1 MSKAPITKVPSPVGG
16 GGLGWGRLY
25 RTAMDA
31 LYRFCVIVAG
41 GALVLISAVI
51 PWGVFTRYVLNSAA
65 SWPEPMAILLTIVLT
80 FFGAAACYRAGTHMS
95 VSVLVRVMPLPLR
108 RVIEPFAEGL
118 VALVGLFMVIW
129 GARLVDATWHQSI
142 AEFPSLSVGLT
153 YLPIPVGWRHN
164 AAVRCRA
171 PADRAPAAGR
181 RTDAALR
188 RVHSRPMEILIVVGT
203 LLVCFALGVPI
214 AYALG
219 LGALAGAY
227 WIGIPLEAV
236 MLQVSS
242 GVSKFAMLTI
252 PFFVLAGA
260 IMAEGGMAR
269 RLVAFANV
277 LVGLVR
283 VRGGLS
289 AVNVLATT
297 FLSGISGS
305 AVADTS
311 AIGSVMIPQM
321 ERTGYPRVFATNVT
335 ISASVQALLVP
346 PSHNAVIYSLAT
358 GGTISIISLFM
369 AGVMPGLL
377 LGASLVVLCLVIAYR
392 NGHPRGETVPLREAA
407 KIAIDALW
415 GLVTLA
421 IILGGILGGI
431 FTAIEAG
438 AVACIWAFF
447 VTMFIYRDYRWR
459 DLPELIHRTM
469 RTVAMV
475 MTLIA
480 FASSVGYVMAL
491 MQVPARVTALL
502 LTLSS
507 DKNVILFLINILL
520 LVLGCLLDMAPS
532 ILIVTP
538 ILLPVVMKF
547 GVDPVHFG
555 MIMLLN
561 LGIGLCHPP
570 VGAILFVG
578 CAVGRVTIEQVVR
591 EIWPFY
597 GVMFFVLMLVTYIPS
612 VSLWLPRIL
621 GL

>member
-1 MSKAPITKVPSPVGG
+1 
-16 GGLGWGRLY
+16 
-25 RTAMDA
+25 
-31 LYRFCVIVAG
+31 
-41 GALVLISAVI
+41 
-51 PWGVFTRYVLNSAA
+51 
-65 SWPEPMAILLTIVLT
+65 
-80 FFGAAACYRAGTHMS
+80 
-95 VSVLVRVMPLPLR
+95 
-108 RVIEPFAEGL
+108 
-118 VALVGLFMVIW
+118 
-129 GARLVDATWHQSI
+129 
-142 AEFPSLSVGLT
+142 
-153 YLPIPVGWRHN
+153 
-164 AAVRCRA
+164 
-171 PADRAPAAGR
+171 
-181 RTDAALR
+181 
-188 RVHSRPMEILIVVGT
+188 MEILIVVGT

-283 VRGGLS
+283 IRGGLS

-321 ERTGYPRVFATNVT
+321 EQTGYPRVFATNVT

-377 LGASLVVLCLVIAYR
+377 LGASLVVLCLVLAYR
-392 NGHPRGETVPLREAA
+392 NGHPRGETVPLRQAV

-421 IILGGILGGI
+421 IILGGILGGV

-507 DKNVILFLINILL
+507 DKNVILLLINILL

-612 VSLWLPRIL
+612 VSLWLPRML

>member
-1 MSKAPITKVPSPVGG
+1 
-16 GGLGWGRLY
+16 
-25 RTAMDA
+25 
-31 LYRFCVIVAG
+31 
-41 GALVLISAVI
+41 
-51 PWGVFTRYVLNSAA
+51 
-65 SWPEPMAILLTIVLT
+65 
-80 FFGAAACYRAGTHMS
+80 
-95 VSVLVRVMPLPLR
+95 
-108 RVIEPFAEGL
+108 
-118 VALVGLFMVIW
+118 
-129 GARLVDATWHQSI
+129 
-142 AEFPSLSVGLT
+142 
-153 YLPIPVGWRHN
+153 
-164 AAVRCRA
+164 
-171 PADRAPAAGR
+171 
-181 RTDAALR
+181 
-188 RVHSRPMEILIVVGT
+188 MEILIVIGT

-227 WIGIPLEAV
+227 SIGIPLEAV
-236 MLQVSS
+236 MLHVSS

-283 VRGGLS
+283 IRGGLS

-321 ERTGYPRVFATNVT
+321 EKTGYPRVFATNVT

-377 LGASLVVLCLVIAYR
+377 LGASLIVLCLVLAYR
-392 NGHPRGETVPLREAA
+392 NGHPRGETVPLRQAV

-421 IILGGILGGI
+421 IILGGILGGV

-438 AVACIWAFF
+438 AVACLWAFF
-447 VTMFIYRDYRWR
+447 VTMFIYRDYRWGE
-459 DLPELIHRTM
+459 LPELIHRTM

-480 FASSVGYVMAL
+480 FAASVGYVMAL

-502 LTLSS
+502 LILSS

-570 VGAILFVG
+570 VGSILFVG
-578 CAVGRVTIEQVVR
+578 CAIGKVTIEQVVR

-597 GVMFFVLMLVTYIPS
+597 AVMFLVLMLVTYIPAIA
-612 VSLWLPRIL
+612 LWLPRAL
-621 GL
+621 SL

>member
-1 MSKAPITKVPSPVGG
+1 
-16 GGLGWGRLY
+16 
-25 RTAMDA
+25 
-31 LYRFCVIVAG
+31 
-41 GALVLISAVI
+41 
-51 PWGVFTRYVLNSAA
+51 
-65 SWPEPMAILLTIVLT
+65 
-80 FFGAAACYRAGTHMS
+80 
-95 VSVLVRVMPLPLR
+95 
-108 RVIEPFAEGL
+108 
-118 VALVGLFMVIW
+118 
-129 GARLVDATWHQSI
+129 
-142 AEFPSLSVGLT
+142 
-153 YLPIPVGWRHN
+153 
-164 AAVRCRA
+164 
-171 PADRAPAAGR
+171 
-181 RTDAALR
+181 
-188 RVHSRPMEILIVVGT
+188 MEILIVVGT

-227 WIGIPLEAV
+227 WIGVPLEAV

-321 ERTGYPRVFATNVT
+321 EQTGYPRVFATNVT

-377 LGASLVVLCLVIAYR
+377 LGASLVVLCLVLAYR
-392 NGHPRGETVPLREAA
+392 NGHPRGQTVPLRAA
-407 KIAIDALW
+407 VRIAIDALW
-415 GLVTLA
+415 GLVTLV
-421 IILGGILGGI
+421 IILGGILGGV

-491 MQVPARVTALL
+491 MQVPARVTGLL

-578 CAVGRVTIEQVVR
+578 CAVGRVTIEQVLR

-597 GVMFFVLMLVTYIPS
+597 GVMFFVLMLVTYIPY
-612 VSLWLPRIL
+612 VSLWLPRML

>member
-1 MSKAPITKVPSPVGG
+1 
-16 GGLGWGRLY
+16 
-25 RTAMDA
+25 
-31 LYRFCVIVAG
+31 
-41 GALVLISAVI
+41 
-51 PWGVFTRYVLNSAA
+51 
-65 SWPEPMAILLTIVLT
+65 
-80 FFGAAACYRAGTHMS
+80 
-95 VSVLVRVMPLPLR
+95 
-108 RVIEPFAEGL
+108 
-118 VALVGLFMVIW
+118 
-129 GARLVDATWHQSI
+129 
-142 AEFPSLSVGLT
+142 
-153 YLPIPVGWRHN
+153 
-164 AAVRCRA
+164 
-171 PADRAPAAGR
+171 
-181 RTDAALR
+181 
-188 RVHSRPMEILIVVGT
+188 MEILIVIGT

-277 LVGLVR
+277 LIGMAR
-283 VRGGLS
+283 IRGGLS
-289 AVNVLATT
+289 MVNVLATT

-321 ERTGYPRVFATNVT
+321 EKTGYPRVFATNVT

-369 AGVMPGLL
+369 AGVAPGLL
-377 LGASLVVLCLVIAYR
+377 LGASLIVLCLVLAYR
-392 NGHPRGETVPLREAA
+392 NSHPRGETVPLRQAV

-421 IILGGILGGI
+421 IILGGILGGV

-438 AVACIWAFF
+438 AVACLWAFF

-507 DKNVILFLINILL
+507 DKNVILLLINVLL

-578 CAVGRVTIEQVVR
+578 CAVGKVTIEQVVR

-597 GVMFFVLMLVTYIPS
+597 AVMFLVLMLITYIPAI
-612 VSLWLPRIL
+612 SLWLPRML
-621 GL
+621 SL

>member
-1 MSKAPITKVPSPVGG
+1 
-16 GGLGWGRLY
+16 
-25 RTAMDA
+25 
-31 LYRFCVIVAG
+31 
-41 GALVLISAVI
+41 
-51 PWGVFTRYVLNSAA
+51 
-65 SWPEPMAILLTIVLT
+65 
-80 FFGAAACYRAGTHMS
+80 
-95 VSVLVRVMPLPLR
+95 
-108 RVIEPFAEGL
+108 
-118 VALVGLFMVIW
+118 
-129 GARLVDATWHQSI
+129 
-142 AEFPSLSVGLT
+142 
-153 YLPIPVGWRHN
+153 
-164 AAVRCRA
+164 
-171 PADRAPAAGR
+171 
-181 RTDAALR
+181 
-188 RVHSRPMEILIVVGT
+188 MEILIVIAS
-203 LLVCFALGVPI
+203 LFVCFALGVPI

-277 LVGLVR
+277 LVGMVR

-321 ERTGYPRVFATNVT
+321 EKTGYPRVFATNVT

-369 AGVMPGLL
+369 AGVAPGLL
-377 LGASLVVLCLVIAYR
+377 LGASLVVLCLALAYR
-392 NGHPRGETVPLREAA
+392 DGHPRGETVALREAV

-421 IILGGILGGI
+421 IILGGILGGV

-438 AVACIWAFF
+438 AVACLWAFF

-459 DLPELIHRTM
+459 ELPQLVHRTM

-480 FASSVGYVMAL
+480 FAASVGYVMAL
-491 MQVPARVTALL
+491 MQVPAKVTAML

-507 DKNVILFLINILL
+507 DKNVILLLINVLL

-532 ILIVTP
+532 ILICTP
-538 ILLPVVMKF
+538 ILLPVVVKF

-597 GVMFFVLMLVTYIPS
+597 AVMFIVLMLVTYIPS
-612 VSLWLPRIL
+612 ISLWLPRL
-621 GL
+621 LSL